1 MRLVRAG
8 LSALAV
14 ATTIVAARCAPIKSQ
29 SREVADNAVTP
40 GNKAVASG
48 RPVIES
54 ARPDSLVL
62 PYGGVV
68 EVTLLGTGF
77 IPGKP
82 GQNTVHFNGTALKL
96 VPASSDG
103 RQIVFAIPDMI
114 NSGGGA
120 PPSALRAG
128 RYAVSVETASG
139 ISNAVTVRVYR

>member
-1 MRLVRAG
+1 MRVVRIS

-14 ATTIVAARCAPIKSQ
+14 ATIIVAARCAPIKSRTKQ
-29 SREVADNAVTP
+29 VQADNAVL
-40 GNKAVASG
+40 SG
-48 RPVIES
+48 APVIAS
-54 ARPDSLVL
+54 ARPDSVVL

-68 EVTLLGTGF
+68 EVTLVGSGF

-82 GQNTVHFNGTALKL
+82 GQNTVHFDGTELRL

-114 NSGGGA
+114 NRGGGA
-120 PPSALRAG
+120 PPSALSAG
-128 RYAVSVETASG
+128 RYDVSVETTSG

>member
-8 LSALAV
+8 VSALAV
-14 ATTIVAARCAPIKSQ
+14 ATTIVAARCAPIQSQ
-29 SREVADNAVTP
+29 SRDVADNGVTP
-40 GNKAVASG
+40 GNNAVTSG
-48 RPVIES
+48 RPVIEL

-68 EVTLLGTGF
+68 EVTLFGTGF
-77 IPGKP
+77 TPGKP
-82 GQNTVHFNGTALKL
+82 GQNTVHFNGTALKM

-114 NSGGGA
+114 SRGGEA

-128 RYAVSVETASG
+128 SYSVSVETTSG
-139 ISNAVTVRVYR
+139 TSNAVTVRVYR

>member
-1 MRLVRAG
+1 MRIVRAG
-8 LSALAV
+8 VSALAV

-29 SREVADNAVTP
+29 QEQVRTENAVT
-40 GNKAVASG
+40 SG
-48 RPVIES
+48 PPVIES

-68 EVTLLGTGF
+68 EVTLSGTGF
-77 IPGKP
+77 IPGNP
-82 GQNTVHFNGTALKL
+82 GQNTVHFDDTALRL

-103 RQIVFAIPDMI
+103 RQIVFAVPDMI

-128 RYAVSVETASG
+128 RYSVSVETTSG
-139 ISNAVTVRVYR
+139 TSNTVTVRVYR

>member
-1 MRLVRAG
+1 MRLVRGAV
-8 LSALAV
+8 SVLAIV
-14 ATTIVAARCAPIKSQ
+14 TTIVAARCAPIKPQ
-29 SREVADNAVTP
+29 SRNVEVADNAV
-40 GNKAVASG
+40 ALG
-48 RPVIES
+48 RAPVIES

-68 EVTLLGTGF
+68 EVTLSGTGF

-128 RYAVSVETASG
+128 RYSVSVETTSG
-139 ISNAVTVRVYR
+139 TSNAVTVRVYR

>member
-1 MRLVRAG
+1 MRFIRFAV
-8 LSALAV
+8 SVLAV

-29 SREVADNAVTP
+29 PREVAENAVALRRP
-40 GNKAVASG
+40 
-48 RPVIES
+48 PVIES

-68 EVTLLGTGF
+68 EVTLFGTGF
-77 IPGKP
+77 TPGKP

-128 RYAVSVETASG
+128 RYSVSVETTSG
-139 ISNAVTVRVYR
+139 TSNAVTVRVYR

>member
-1 MRLVRAG
+1 MRLVSVA

-14 ATTIVAARCAPIKSQ
+14 ATTIVAARCAPINSQ
-29 SREVADNAVTP
+29 PSQVQADNAVT
-40 GNKAVASG
+40 SG
-48 RPVIES
+48 PPVIES
-54 ARPDSLVL
+54 ARPDSVVL

-77 IPGKP
+77 VPGKP
-82 GQNTVHFNGTALKL
+82 GQNTVHFNGTALKV

-128 RYAVSVETASG
+128 SYRVRVETISG
-139 ISNAVTVRVYR
+139 TSNAVTVRVYR

>member
-8 LSALAV
+8 VSALAV

-29 SREVADNAVTP
+29 SREVADNAATPRGNSVT
-40 GNKAVASG
+40 SG
-48 RPVIES
+48 PPVIES

-68 EVTLLGTGF
+68 EVTLFGTGF
-77 IPGKP
+77 TPGKP
-82 GQNTVHFNGTALKL
+82 GQNTVHFDGTALKL

-103 RQIVFAIPDMI
+103 RQIVFAVPDMI
-114 NSGGGA
+114 NRGGGA

-128 RYAVSVETASG
+128 RYDVSVETTSG
-139 ISNAVTVRVYR
+139 TSNAVTVRVYR